1 VMKKEERHILAL
13 SGGKDSAALAV
24 YMREKYPEIPLE
36 YVFIDSGCEL
46 PETYDYLNKIR
57 AIINVKIKK
66 IGGAD
71 RKDRRDFKWWLKEKN
86 DYLPSP
92 LNRWCTEVLKL
103 KPYSKWLTENCS
115 DRVIHSYVGLR
126 ADEKRDRKGYL
137 DKSGTIITHRPFID
151 DTLVYDDIKF
161 LLENSGIGFPSYYK
175 WRTRSGCY
183 FCFYQTKHE
192 WIGLYDNHEDLFWD
206 AASMEKIDS
215 ISGKKFTWC
224 ENISLVELIARREE
238 IEKQSSNTKHGKDK
252 IPKLCS
258 SLRFSYENIDVE
270 KTSLTRGKS
279 YDIK

>member
-1 VMKKEERHILAL
+1 MKKKQERHILAL

-57 AIINVKIKK
+57 AILNIKIKK

-71 RKDRRDFKWWLKEKN
+71 KKDRRDFKWWLKEKN

-103 KPYSKWLTENCS
+103 KPYSKWLRENCPDS
-115 DRVIHSYVGLR
+115 VIHSYVGLR

-137 DKSGTIITHRPFID
+137 DKSGTIVTHHPFIE

-161 LLENSGIGFPSYYK
+161 LLENSAIGFPSYYK

-183 FCFYQTKHE
+183 FCFYQTKRE
-192 WIGLYDNHEDLFWD
+192 WIGLYDNHKDLFLD

-224 ENISLVELIARREE
+224 EDMSLVELIARREE
-238 IEKQSSNTKHGKDK
+238 IVKQSSNTKHGKNK

-258 SLRFSYENIDVE
+258 SLRFSYENIDVK
-270 KTSLTRGKS
+270 KTLLIRGKY

>member
-1 VMKKEERHILAL
+1 MKKKQERHILAL

-57 AIINVKIKK
+57 AILNIKIKK

-71 RKDRRDFKWWLKEKN
+71 KKDRRDFKWWLKEKN
-86 DYLPSP
+86 DYLPSL

-103 KPYSKWLTENCS
+103 KPYSKWLRENCPDS
-115 DRVIHSYVGLR
+115 IIHSYVGLR

-137 DKSGTIITHRPFID
+137 DKSGTIVTHHPFIE

-161 LLENSGIGFPSYYK
+161 LLENSAIGFPSYYK

-192 WIGLYDNHEDLFWD
+192 WIGLYDNHKDLFLD

-224 ENISLVELIARREE
+224 EDMSLVELIARREE
-238 IEKQSSNTKHGKDK
+238 IEKQSSNTKHGKNK

-258 SLRFSYENIDVE
+258 SLRFSYENIDVK
-270 KTSLTRGKS
+270 KTLLTRGKC